1 MELDREMKL
10 DLQSLVTDAVFAGGS
25 DDPVFNLIYNLAVK
39 EITTSKPLFENPFDE
54 PVLYGRYIKPWIED
68 SLKAL
73 WKVRE
78 KETG

>member
-1 MELDREMKL
+1 VELDREMKL

-39 EITTSKPLFENPFDE
+39 EITTSKVLFDNLLDE
-54 PVLYGRYIKPWIED
+54 PVLYGRYIKRWIED

-73 WKVRE
+73 WKARE
-78 KETG
+78 KELV